1 MDRFWV
7 TVMQIAAGIH
17 TSVYNDMYIEMGVVI
32 VH

>member
-7 TVMQIAAGIH
+7 TVMQLASGIH
-17 TSVYNDMYIEMGVVI
+17 TSVYNDMEMGVVI